1 MSLTHALMTAGE
13 AAMVVAL
20 ADSFFFDVDPNAARS
35 RLLAFLL
42 ATFAPFLVVAPLIG
56 PAIDRVSGGRR
67 FMVIA
72 TASARM
78 VVQVTMVFF
87 VDGWV
92 LFPLVFA
99 ALVLQKTYIVS
110 KSALVPSVVSSER
123 ELVEAN
129 SKLGVIAGLSGTA
142 AVAPAAVLQVT
153 IGAPATLVYSAGL
166 FAGAVVAG
174 LELPNDR
181 GSGLDRGRAA
191 DRPRRGPRVQVAALE
206 PHQARLYLASA
217 AMTVVRAMVGFML
230 FHLAFWYR
238 GRPDERTLLAVA
250 VAAAALA
257 TLAGN
262 SIAPRLR
269 RLLPE
274 ERMLVVALAFP
285 AVAGLAAGFA
295 VGPQFG
301 VIVAVVVNFSAAIAR
316 LSFESIVQRDGDPDD
331 RGADFARFETRFQ
344 LGWVIGAV
352 LPVALEIPGRLGLL
366 LVGAVSA
373 VTLVNYVVGVTRP

>member
-1 MSLTHALMTAGE
+1 
-13 AAMVVAL
+13 MVVAL

-72 TASARM
+72 TATARM
-78 VVQVTMVFF
+78 VVQLTMVFF

-110 KSALVPSVVSSER
+110 KSALVPSVVSTES

-129 SKLGVIAGLSGTA
+129 SKLGVIGGLAGTA
-142 AVAPAAVLQVT
+142 AVGPAAVLQVLV
-153 IGAPATLVYSAGL
+153 GAQATLVYSALL
-166 FAGAVVAG
+166 FATAIAAG
-174 LELPNDR
+174 VRLPHDR
-181 GSGLDRGRAA
+181 GSGLDRRAPVERPRA
-191 DRPRRGPRVQVAALE
+191 DRRRDAVTEL
-206 PHQARLYLASA
+206 HHARLYLASA
-217 AMTVVRAMVGFML
+217 AMTVVRAMVGFII

-269 RLLPE
+269 RYLPE
-274 ERMLVVALAFP
+274 ERMLVVALVLP
-285 AVAGLAAGFA
+285 TAAGSLAWFA
-295 VGPQFG
+295 VGPQYG
-301 VIVAVVVNFSAAIAR
+301 IVVAVVVNFAAAVAR
-316 LSFESIVQRDGDPDD
+316 LSFESIVQRDGDAAD

-344 LGWVIGAV
+344 LGWVTGAV
-352 LPVALEIPGRLGLL
+352 LPVAFDIPGRLGLL
-366 LVGAVSA
+366 LVGAVSG
-373 VTLVNYVVGVTRP
+373 VTLVNYLLGASAERRAATGW